1 MKQTMRKDR
10 RRAQPELPSGR
21 RSSAPSH
28 DTDTFKRGFVS
39 LTKLALSGVQITASA
54 LDVTTEKVLFSID
67 DHLSVPTASL
77 GKVILLIEVAARL
90 TQRDGSAHGLLDRT
104 VADSAAGTG
113 LWQHLQI
120 PTMPVADLAVLVG
133 QSSDNL
139 ATNVLLRHIGLDAVR
154 ARGEALG
161 LNRTFLLDK
170 VRDHRGPD
178 DAPHLSVGSARELS
192 TLFRDLAEGSVV
204 DVATSQQVLAWL
216 GLSADLSMVASAFG
230 LDPLSHVHSDHG
242 LLLVNKTGSG
252 PGIRSEVGILRGPR
266 ASVSY
271 AVTMR
276 FNDEELTSRLAV
288 LDGMRTLGTDILEY
302 VY

>member
-1 MKQTMRKDR
+1 MAPPKRKDR
-10 RRAQPELPSGR
+10 RRAQPGLPSGR
-21 RSSAPSH
+21 RSSAQS
-28 DTDTFKRGFVS
+28 DTETFKRGFVS

-54 LDVTTEKVLFSID
+54 LDVATEKVLFSID

-77 GKVILLIEVAARL
+77 GKVLLLIEVAARL
-90 TQRDGSAHGLLDRT
+90 TQRDISAHGLLDRT
-104 VADSAAGTG
+104 VVDSAAGTG
-113 LWQHLQI
+113 LWQHLQV
-120 PTMPVADLAVLVG
+120 PTLPVADLAVLVG
-133 QSSDNL
+133 ASSDNL
-139 ATNVLLRHIGLDAVR
+139 ATNVLLRQIGLDAVR

-161 LNRTFLLDK
+161 LHRTFLLDK
-170 VRDHRGPD
+170 VRDYRGPD
-178 DAPHLSVGSARELS
+178 DAPHFSVGSARELA
-192 TLFRDLAEGSVV
+192 TLFRNLAEGSVV

-216 GLSADLSMVASAFG
+216 GLGSDLSMVASAFG

-252 PGIRSEVGILRGPR
+252 QGIRSEVGVLRGPR
-266 ASVSY
+266 ASVAY

-276 FNDEELTSRLAV
+276 YNDAELTGRLAV